1 MLVND
6 VVINRDCIVFLR
18 ALVTTLLF
26 GNKIGFLQ
34 VVGFVT
40 ITVGVYYYKNY
51 GKEIKPDEYQKINYK
66 TGGDPD
72 EFDLEMADRRESP
85 RN

>member
-1 MLVND
+1 MRTATKACGVEMSCLTGSKTPSKRKEPVRKK
-6 VVINRDCIVFLR
+6 NRL
-18 ALVTTLLF
+18 A
-26 GNKIGFLQ
+26 GAS
-34 VVGFVT
+34 
-40 ITVGVYYYKNY
+40 TVGVYYYKNY